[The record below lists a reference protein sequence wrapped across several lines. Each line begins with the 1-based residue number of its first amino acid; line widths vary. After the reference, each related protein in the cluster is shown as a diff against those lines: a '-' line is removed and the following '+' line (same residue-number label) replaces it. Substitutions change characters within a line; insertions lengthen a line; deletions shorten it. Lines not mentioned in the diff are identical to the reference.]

1 MISVLLALSLSQVPD
16 AAPASQD
23 AQATLQSCEMTPA
36 GWVCNYRMPPVIL
49 RGAPPETV
57 IMTDQPAIAVA
68 VPPTVSPSVP
78 PPDVSSVEAD
88 RQARLI
94 ARCADASWLSLC
106 LPGDRREAR
115 ILQQAAVARAALRGE
130 VTRLLSENRCEEAV
144 RAALVGGDLALATE
158 ARGWTCSPTAGSTG
172 PAVPET
178 AGIAPSASS

>member
-1 MISVLLALSLSQVPD
+1 MISLLLALT
-16 AAPASQD
+16 AAPALQQERLT
-23 AQATLQSCEMTPA
+23 AQSCEMTPT
-36 GWVCNYRMPPVIL
+36 GWVCHYQM
-49 RGAPPETV
+49 
-57 IMTDQPAIAVA
+57 
-68 VPPTVSPSVP
+68 PSVTIQGTP
-78 PPDVSSVEAD
+78 PGTVVLQGPATLPPQPLVPEISTAEAE

-158 ARGWTCSPTAGSTG
+158 ARGWTCSPAAGSTG

-178 AGIAPSASS
+178 AGVAPSASS

>member
-78 PPDVSSVEAD
+78 PPEVSSVEAD

-115 ILQQAAVARAALRGE
+115 ILRDAANARARLRGE
-130 VTRLLSENRCEEAV
+130 VMGLLSENKCDEAV
-144 RAALVGGDLALATE
+144 RAALAGADMTLAWEVRNFCAQGQTE
-158 ARGWTCSPTAGSTG
+158 SEA
-172 PAVPET
+172 E
-178 AGIAPSASS
+178 SAILN